1 MTRAATVETHG
12 HGGEHSGL
20 RGTPAFFPNEQA
32 RVRLS
37 PRGEGFVIDRIALTL
52 NAAVPGLDEARFQE
66 IAASAKNG
74 CPLSK
79 ALASVAE
86 ISLQATLDHGAA

>member
-32 RVRLS
+32 RGCLVRL
-37 PRGEGFVIDRIALTL
+37 R
-52 NAAVPGLDEARFQE
+52 EARE
-66 IAASAKNG
+66 TVHAALER
-74 CPLSK
+74 P
-79 ALASVAE
+79 
-86 ISLQATLDHGAA
+86 